1 MEISVTG
8 FKSESNY
15 IKLIGTL
22 RDNIMGR
29 VMPKPRLYIYI
40 LVSILNAVRYDNWAL
55 IMKTKHVSVCD
66 VLPIVKT
73 TGQNFRN
80 VKL

>member
-8 FKSESNY
+8 FKSKSNC

-22 RDNIMGR
+22 GDTIAHGR
-29 VMPKPRLYIYI
+29 VMPKPRLYMHF
-40 LVSILNAVRYDNWAL
+40 LVSILNAVRYNNNWSL

-66 VLPIVKT
+66 VLPVVKKT
-73 TGQNFRN
+73 DKIF
-80 VKL
+80 VM

>member
-8 FKSESNY
+8 FMSKSNY

-22 RDNIMGR
+22 GDNIARGR

-66 VLPIVKT
+66 VLPVVKT
-73 TGQNFRN
+73 TDKIF
-80 VKL
+80 VM